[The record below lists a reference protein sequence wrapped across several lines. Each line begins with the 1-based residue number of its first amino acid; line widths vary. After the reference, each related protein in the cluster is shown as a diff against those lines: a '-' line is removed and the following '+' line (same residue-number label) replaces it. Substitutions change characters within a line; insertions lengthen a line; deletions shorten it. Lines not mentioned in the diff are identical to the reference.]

1 MSVGGFGGIGGA
13 GAMFAPG
20 SAPGPASAKDKNQ
33 KTQDAAEMAK
43 AKAEAAAQKQ
53 KTDLAA
59 IRDKGIYAWAQEVKA
74 EKIKEKIEQEIKARE
89 GAGVKGPDESDPATW
104 SRDDAGLEYE
114 AIRQMR
120 EMLEAALKSESDRA
134 AADGEPAK
142 AMVID
147 ISV

>member
-1 MSVGGFGGIGGA
+1 MAVGGFGGIGGA

-20 SAPGPASAKDKNQ
+20 TGAAPGTKDKNQ
-33 KTQDAAEMAK
+33 NIQNVADAAK

-104 SRDDAGLEYE
+104 KKGDAGLEYE
-114 AIRQMR
+114 AVRQMR
-120 EMLEAALKSESDRA
+120 EMLEAAMKSESERA
-134 AADGEPAK
+134 AAEGEPAK
-142 AMVID
+142 AMIID

>member
-1 MSVGGFGGIGGA
+1 
-13 GAMFAPG
+13 MFAPG
-20 SAPGPASAKDKNQ
+20 TGSAPGTKDKNQ
-33 KTQDAAEMAK
+33 NVQNVADAAK
-43 AKAEAAAQKQ
+43 ARAEASAQKQ
-53 KTDLAA
+53 KSDLAA

-89 GAGVKGPDESDPATW
+89 GAGVKGPDESDPTTW
-104 SRDDAGLEYE
+104 SKDDAGLEYE